1 MKNSIATV
9 FALLLFA
16 NSYSQTDSLEVNIA
30 FARIEGYWEGYF
42 EFPADGTA
50 RTSSLPAKCTSK
62 WDGKKWS
69 YSVMYDEGEGEVS
82 GGKGEAL
89 ASTDG
94 KTIQYNEA
102 LWNIIEVEK
111 QGDSTTVILEITGKE
126 KRKTVSTKHVILI
139 TSIGF
144 FITEYRKEE
153 GQTAYAFSNK
163 HLFRRKK

>member
-1 MKNSIATV
+1 MKNSIAAV

-30 FARIEGYWEGYF
+30 FARIEGDWEGYY
-42 EFPADGTA
+42 EFPVDGTT

-62 WDGKKWS
+62 WDGKKWT
-69 YSVMYDEGEGEVS
+69 YSVMYDEGEGEIT

-94 KTIQYNEA
+94 KTILYNEA
-102 LWNIIEVEK
+102 LWNIIEVEA

-153 GQTAYAFSNK
+153 GQTTYVFSNK